1 MAMPTSTITS
11 KGQTTI
17 PKAVR
22 EHLGLKPGNRI
33 DYLIEEDGRVV
44 IRPSTYDIRD
54 LEGLLSRA
62 GGAHLSVEEMNRV
75 VRERHASRGEE

>member
-1 MAMPTSTITS
+1 MPTSTITS

-62 GGAHLSVEEMNRV
+62 GGTHLSVEEMNRV